1 LLRKDH
7 FGEDNDGA
15 IEAAVSGL
23 TPKVR
28 QNNHGK
34 SLQTSKAD
42 VERVFAAPGK
52 ECGIPSLKVPR
63 AGGLVYCARWV
74 GFMGHAP
81 NQGHRRV
88 WARLCF
94 RGVRTSKARAL
105 WLMCVAQL
113 LAPSAPLPKP
123 ENPHGQRRRLFDPN
137 LT

>member
-1 LLRKDH
+1 MLRKDH

-63 AGGLVYCARWV
+63 AGGLVYRETGGHGTRTKSGASQSV
-74 GFMGHAP
+74 GPAVLPGSAHVQGTGAMADACSAVASAVGHA
-81 NQGHRRV
+81 
-88 WARLCF
+88 A
-94 RGVRTSKARAL
+94 KARGFARR
-105 WLMCVAQL
+105 
-113 LAPSAPLPKP
+113 
-123 ENPHGQRRRLFDPN
+123 RRRLFDPN